1 MKKNH
6 MYLSIG
12 IATLFLFAT
21 AFASVQQTTG
31 DRLNVSFSDPSK
43 PGILEVYVE
52 SGSITVKGYTGKDV
66 IITTSIGDAIPS
78 TEEEQEEE
86 IPEKAKGMK
95 RITANRTGMVVEEE
109 NNEMTVYVRAQED
122 EVNLDIQVPVRTSLK
137 LNTNED
143 GDLLVENV
151 TGEIEASNS
160 DGNLTLNNISGSAV
174 AHAYDGELVV
184 TFNQIDPGKPMSF
197 SAYDGDIDV
206 TFPSTVKATVMIK
219 VDEGDIYSDF
229 EIDLQAAPRK
239 RVKDERDTGGRY
251 RISFGEYV
259 TGTINGGGPE
269 IQFVSYD
276 GDVYIRKK

>member
-1 MKKNH
+1 MKKIH
-6 MYLSIG
+6 IYLSIVT
-12 IATLFLFAT
+12 ILLFAVT
-21 AFASVQQTTG
+21 MIHAQQGTD
-31 DRLNVSFSDPSK
+31 DRVNVSFSDPSK
-43 PGILEVYVE
+43 PGFVTVYVE
-52 SGSITVKGYTGKDV
+52 AGSITVKGYNGKDV
-66 IITTSIGDAIPS
+66 VIEAKIRDGQTRTT
-78 TEEEQEEE
+78 EQDE

-95 RITANRTGMVVEEE
+95 RITANQTGLVVEEE
-109 NNEMTVYVRAQED
+109 NNEMKIYVAGHD
-122 EVNLDIQVPVRTSLK
+122 NEVDLSIQVPFRTSLK
-137 LNTNED
+137 LYSNEE

-160 DGNLTLNNISGSAV
+160 DGNLTLKNISGSAV

-219 VDEGDIYSDF
+219 TDDGEVFSDF
-229 EIDLQAAPRK
+229 EIDLKATPKQ
-239 RVKDERDTGGRY
+239 RVKDERKAGGRY

-269 IQFVSYD
+269 IQFVSYE
-276 GDVYIRKK
+276 GNVYIRKK

>member
-1 MKKNH
+1 MKKIH
-6 MYLSIG
+6 IYLSIV
-12 IATLFLFAT
+12 TLFLFAGAL
-21 AFASVQQTTG
+21 AFAQQSIG

-43 PGILEVYVE
+43 PGLVDVYVE
-52 SGSITVKGYTGKDV
+52 SGSITVKGYNGKDV
-66 IITTSIGDAIPS
+66 IITTSLGEKLPP
-78 TEEEQEEE
+78 TEQDQEE

-95 RITANRTGMVVEEE
+95 RIAANRTGMVVEEE
-109 NNEMTVYVRAQED
+109 NNELTIYVTAQDD
-122 EVNLDIQVPVRTSLK
+122 EVNLDIQVPIRTSLK

-143 GDLLVENV
+143 GDILVENV

-206 TFPSTVKATVMIK
+206 TFPSTVKATVMLK
-219 VDEGDIYSDF
+219 VDDGDIYSDF
-229 EIDLQAAPRK
+229 EINLQAAPRK
-239 RVKDERDTGGRY
+239 QVKDERDTGGRY

-276 GDVYIRKK
+276 GDIYIRKK

>member
-1 MKKNH
+1 MKKIH
-6 MYLSIG
+6 MYLSIFT
-12 IATLFLFAT
+12 ILLFAGAL
-21 AFASVQQTTG
+21 AFAQQTTG
-31 DRLNVSFSDPSK
+31 DRVNVSFSDPSK
-43 PGILEVYVE
+43 PGRVEAYVE
-52 SGSITVKGYTGKDV
+52 SGSITVKGYDGKDV
-66 IITTSIGDAIPS
+66 IITTSIGGKKS
-78 TEEEQEEE
+78 TEQEQEE

-95 RITANRTGMVVEEE
+95 RIAANRTGLVVEEE
-109 NNEMTVYVRAQED
+109 NNEMKIYTNAQDD
-122 EVNLDIQVPVRTSLK
+122 EVSLDIQVPFRTSLK
-137 LNTNED
+137 LYSNED

-151 TGEIEASNS
+151 TGEIEAANS
-160 DGNLTLNNISGSAV
+160 DGNLTLRNISGSAV

-219 VDEGDIYSDF
+219 VDDGDIYSDF
-229 EIDLQAAPRK
+229 AIELKAAPK
-239 RVKDERDTGGRY
+239 KQVKDERKTGGRY

-269 IQFVSYD
+269 FQFVSYD

>member
-1 MKKNH
+1 MKKIH
-6 MYLSIG
+6 IYLSIVT
-12 IATLFLFAT
+12 ILLFAVT
-21 AFASVQQTTG
+21 IIHAQQGTD
-31 DRLNVSFSDPSK
+31 DRVNVSFSDPSK
-43 PGILEVYVE
+43 PGFVTVYVE
-52 SGSITVKGYTGKDV
+52 AGSITVKGYNGKDV
-66 IITTSIGDAIPS
+66 VIEAKIRDGQTRTT
-78 TEEEQEEE
+78 EQDE

-95 RITANRTGMVVEEE
+95 RITANQTGLVVEEE
-109 NNEMTVYVRAQED
+109 NNEMKIYVAGHD
-122 EVNLDIQVPVRTSLK
+122 NEVDLSIQVPFRTSLK
-137 LNTNED
+137 LYSNEE

-160 DGNLTLNNISGSAV
+160 DGNLTLKNISGSAV

-219 VDEGDIYSDF
+219 TDDGEVFSDF
-229 EIDLQAAPRK
+229 EIDLKATPKQ
-239 RVKDERDTGGRY
+239 RVKDERKAGGRY

-269 IQFVSYD
+269 IQFVSYE
-276 GDVYIRKK
+276 GNVYIRKK